1 MLSSGDREAGQST
14 HLVTLYLTI
23 TVSEDI
29 SPPIIPN
36 SPPEIPTDGDET
48 PAEEVTTPSMTPD
61 SGGPIQSTAPE
72 PPLPSS
78 DPLPVETGTPMPDRR
93 ADMSLS
99 EKALIAVRRA
109 DEAKIPIYRKNTWKE
124 AVSRIKLVMDTVSQV
139 AEVRAISIL
148 PLFD

>member
-1 MLSSGDREAGQST
+1 M
-14 HLVTLYLTI
+14 VTLYLTI
-23 TVSEDI
+23 AVSENM

-48 PAEEVTTPSMTPD
+48 PAEEATKPSMAPD
-61 SGGPIQSTAPE
+61 SGGPIQSTVPE

-78 DPLPVETGTPMPDRR
+78 DPLSVETRTPMPDRQ

-109 DEAKIPIYRKNTWKE
+109 DEAKKPIDRKNTWKE
-124 AVSRIKLVMDTVSQV
+124 AVSRIKLVMDTVSPI

-148 PLFD
+148 PLLD